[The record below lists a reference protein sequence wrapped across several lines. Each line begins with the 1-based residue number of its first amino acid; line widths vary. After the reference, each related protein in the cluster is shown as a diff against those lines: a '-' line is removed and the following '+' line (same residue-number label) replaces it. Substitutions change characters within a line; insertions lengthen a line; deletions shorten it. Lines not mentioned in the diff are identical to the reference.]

1 VCAASFEFEC
11 IDNGTLIGADQY
23 CIPRLCDCPGEKPC
37 QQSQIECGIYRVPP
51 SASVAT
57 AEHTPTTLYTFGD
70 TLEIQCDEGYRLS
83 DDFRV
88 FAVETNGLASCGR
101 SFIDTCTAV
110 GKFRSQFLGDPCVTV
125 TCPNTAKEGVNKDDD
140 RPLVFYS
147 EIVIETCQPGY
158 VPSKVV
164 PSRSICQATCQL
176 SETLQCRQADCAP
189 KPFDYSDCVV
199 VQVCAARADLYH
211 KCHHDA
217 AE

>member
-1 VCAASFEFEC
+1 MGPEYYVNIMSFVDKSQLEPGCAVLLH
-11 IDNGTLIGADQY
+11 N
-23 CIPRLCDCPGEKPC
+23 K
-37 QQSQIECGIYRVPP
+37 
-51 SASVAT
+51 
-57 AEHTPTTLYTFGD
+57 
-70 TLEIQCDEGYRLS
+70 
-83 DDFRV
+83 
-88 FAVETNGLASCGR
+88 GLNV
-101 SFIDTCTAV
+101 V
-110 GKFRSQFLGDPCVTV
+110 GVL
-125 TCPNTAKEGVNKDDD
+125 ADDD

-147 EIVIETCQPGY
+147 DIVIETCQPGY